1 MHQDGRT
8 VAEVQRLDVEDGV
21 PGGGITQD
29 RMLQAG
35 WQSYERRTLGAG
47 GSSND
52 FNDHGKDGGSAG
64 QAQEPGPPS
73 KDPKANKHKSEL
85 DKWWAAALATKKE
98 FSAVAMAGDRV
109 IQRSN
114 ERTSKSWATLS
125 TDIDLLKDAL
135 ASLRKGLGSFGSDF
149 VMKDSK
155 QARKVWKSDDAGLT
169 TACRLLLKFALLTF
183 HVRRVA

>member
-1 MHQDGRT
+1 MMF
-8 VAEVQRLDVEDGV
+8 DVFLCFCCFPCSADFW
-21 PGGGITQD
+21 
-29 RMLQAG
+29 MCAG
-35 WQSYERRTLGAG
+35 C
-47 GSSND
+47 
-52 FNDHGKDGGSAG
+52 AG

-98 FSAVAMAGDRV
+98 FSAVVMAGDRV
-109 IQRSN
+109 IQSSN

-155 QARKVWKSDDAGLT
+155 QARKAWKSDDAGLT
-169 TACRLLLKFALLTF
+169 TACRLLSKETEIRTADVSRQTRRLIAM
-183 HVRRVA
+183 HDARVAIE